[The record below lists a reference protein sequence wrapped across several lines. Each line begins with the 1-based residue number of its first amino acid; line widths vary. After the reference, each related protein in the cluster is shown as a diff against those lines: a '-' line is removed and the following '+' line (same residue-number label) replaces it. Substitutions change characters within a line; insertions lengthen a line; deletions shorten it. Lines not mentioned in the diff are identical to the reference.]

1 MIYKLIFLCII
12 LDYKNM
18 QFKQLIDSIAIDL
31 GSSRDFASIDD
42 IRRKCNPM
50 YKTPQ
55 LKTPPNMHE
64 AMSLVVCGIHGK
76 SYHFQRDLT
85 RKKP

>member
-18 QFKQLIDSIAIDL
+18 QFKQLIDGIAIDL

-50 YKTPQ
+50 YKTP
-55 LKTPPNMHE
+55 PNINE
-64 AMSLVVCGIHGK
+64 AMSLVVCGIRGK